1 MFIIPRHKENMN
13 LSGKMSISF
22 CMKDNRKKRREN
34 YTEALRAKLSTIGEP
49 DEPVVRMWGKAQL
62 EVENHSGVLEFTQER
77 IRLYT
82 SVGIIKI
89 EGRNLNIALFDSET
103 AVCSGEIRSVSY
115 EISGK
120 G

>member
-1 MFIIPRHKENMN
+1 MN
-13 LSGKMSISF
+13 LNGIMSISF
-22 CMKDNRKKRREN
+22 CMRDNRKKQQENNSAAGSAKISAIRE
-34 YTEALRAKLSTIGEP
+34 L
-49 DEPVVRMWGKAQL
+49 DEPMVRMWGKAQL
-62 EVENHSGVLEFTQER
+62 EVENHLGVLEFTQER

-82 SVGIIKI
+82 SIGIIRI

-103 AVCSGEIRSVSY
+103 AVCSGEICGISY

>member
-1 MFIIPRHKENMN
+1 MN
-13 LSGKMSISF
+13 LNGEMSIYF
-22 CMKDNRKKRREN
+22 CMKANRKKQQENNPAAGRARIPAIRE
-34 YTEALRAKLSTIGEP
+34 L
-49 DEPVVRMWGKAQL
+49 DEPVVRMWGKTQL
-62 EVENHSGVLEFTQER
+62 EVENHLGVLEFTQER

-82 SVGIIKI
+82 SIGIIKI

-103 AVCSGEIRSVSY
+103 AVCSGEICSILY